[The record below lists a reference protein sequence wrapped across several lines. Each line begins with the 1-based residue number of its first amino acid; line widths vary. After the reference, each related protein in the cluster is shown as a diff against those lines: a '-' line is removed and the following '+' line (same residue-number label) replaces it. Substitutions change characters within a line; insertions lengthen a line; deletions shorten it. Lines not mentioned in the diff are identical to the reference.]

1 MLYLGIDQHKA
12 QITVNLRNEQGDV
25 VLQRQV
31 STDHAKIDDFFVRLK
46 KQAVKTKG
54 FMAIL
59 EVCGFNHW
67 LLKKLEEYG
76 CKEIVLMQP
85 EKTSNKKTDRRDA
98 NVLCELLWNN
108 RKRLQNGE
116 RPNGIRRIAWPT
128 PEDAEVR
135 QLASLRQHLVRQRTK
150 CIIKIRGCLRKHN
163 LEQDC
168 PAKTYKTKKAKEWLT
183 TLKLPMADRLEINVH
198 LAVWKTLDT
207 ELLQVERELAKRS
220 EADKNVLLLVSIPG
234 INHLGATA
242 LLSRIGDIA
251 RFPTPDSLA
260 NYFGVTP
267 GCHSSGDKKQHTPI
281 TKSGSSLARNILNA
295 AVNHVVRKDQAM
307 KDWHK
312 NIKKRKGSKTA
323 RVAVMRR
330 LATIVWH
337 ILKRQTTYQF
347 RYDPIAAVQT
357 KTKPHKKSRSGFR
370 RHDSGVQGVVVK
382 DAKGVVKDAKRNLSP
397 GKRSTRGKVP

>member
-12 QITVNLRNEQGDV
+12 QITVNLRNEPGNV

-31 STDHAKIDDFFVRLK
+31 STDHAKIDDFFTKLK

-67 LLKKLEEYG
+67 LIKKLEDYG

-98 NVLCELLWNN
+98 NALCELLWNN
-108 RKRLQNGE
+108 RKRLHNNE
-116 RPNGIRRIAWPT
+116 RPNGIRRVVWPT

-135 QLASLRQHLVRQRTK
+135 QLASLRQHLVHQRSK

-168 PAKTYKTKKAKEWLT
+168 PAKCYKTKKAKEWLK
-183 TLKLPMADRLEINVH
+183 TLELPSADRLEVNVH
-198 LAVWKTLDT
+198 LAVWKTLDI
-207 ELLQVERELAKRS
+207 ELLKIESELAKRS

-234 INHLGATA
+234 INPLGAKA

-281 TKSGSSLARNILNA
+281 TKAGSSLARNILNT
-295 AVNHVVRKDQAM
+295 AVNHVVRKDTAM

-347 RYDPIAAVQT
+347 RYDPITMVRA
-357 KTKPHKKSRSGFR
+357 KSKSIKKSRSGFR
-370 RHDSGVQGVVVK
+370 RHNSGVQGIVK
-382 DAKGVVKDAKRNLSP
+382 EEKRNPSP
-397 GKRSTRGKVP
+397 GKHPTRGKVP